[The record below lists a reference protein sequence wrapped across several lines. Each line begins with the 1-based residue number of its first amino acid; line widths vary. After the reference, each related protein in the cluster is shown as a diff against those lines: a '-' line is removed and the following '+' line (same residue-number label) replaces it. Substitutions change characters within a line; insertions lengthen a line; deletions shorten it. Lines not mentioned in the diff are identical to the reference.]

1 MTPHDYQQRNP
12 PCKTKSLLT
21 SVFATLMLILVVTAL
36 LLSVAGPIGSA
47 LDRQDAAESEMV
59 QKLRKAREALKAEGK
74 KVEGRSAYGE
84 TAEERR
90 IIKRIK
96 MMRRKRRGGHKGLTY
111 QAIADNLNAEG
122 IPTKD
127 GKKWSKGQVHKIAN
141 R

>member
-1 MTPHDYQQRNP
+1 MKRAMIQMQGIFSELDKN
-12 PCKTKSLLT
+12 LL
-21 SVFATLMLILVVTAL
+21 VN
-36 LLSVAGPIGSA
+36 
-47 LDRQDAAESEMV
+47 
-59 QKLRKAREALKAEGK
+59 KLRKAREALKADGK

-84 TAEERR
+84 TTEERR

-96 MMRRKRRGGHKGLTY
+96 MMRRNRRGGHKGLTY
-111 QAIADNLNAEG
+111 QAIADKLNAEG